1 VKPNNNVPYL
11 LLIIA
16 MVFSD
21 EALSAKLNIVTEH
34 FPPFQIVESN
44 TITGLSSEIIKAT
57 LKTAQFSYNL
67 SAYPWSA
74 SYQQAL
80 KQANTCIYTRSTSR
94 CVIQWEFKRL

>member
-1 VKPNNNVPYL
+1 
-11 LLIIA
+11 